1 MTWIFLNGACR
12 IDTHA
17 RLVKLIYVSLLG
29 GTERAISKNLHHQ
42 ITPGIGLIVIGLP
55 VYEYFRRRA
64 GEVTP
69 PFWDGDDKKE
79 K

>member
-55 VYEYFRRRA
+55 FYEYFVRRA
-64 GEVTP
+64 GRVVP
-69 PFWDGDDKKE
+69 PSWRHDEEDSG
-79 K
+79 